1 MLDNILNTVRQGVE
15 QVQRRG
21 EELTQVARLK
31 VEVFQLTREL
41 DGHFAR
47 LGRAY
52 HTGADRDLLSGI
64 QDDIRRT
71 EADIRNREA
80 LIAELGDEGEESVEG
95 TSGTVT
101 LDKDSGPLVVAPTP
115 QSQVS
120 YDTAPQ
126 TTQSPAAQPSPQ
138 QPAALLAP
146 AASTPAASNSPSF
159 VDETRPEEKEKK

>member
-64 QDDIRRT
+64 QDDIRRA
-71 EADIRNREA
+71 EADIRSREA
-80 LIAELGDEGEESVEG
+80 LIAELGDEGEGSAEG

-101 LDKDSGPLVVAPTP
+101 LDMDSGPLVVAPTP

-120 YDTAPQ
+120 HETAPQ
-126 TTQSPAAQPSPQ
+126 PAAAQPSQPQ
-138 QPAALLAP
+138 QTSAPLAP
-146 AASTPAASNSPSF
+146 AASTPAPSNSPSF
-159 VDETRPEEKEKK
+159 VDESRSEEK